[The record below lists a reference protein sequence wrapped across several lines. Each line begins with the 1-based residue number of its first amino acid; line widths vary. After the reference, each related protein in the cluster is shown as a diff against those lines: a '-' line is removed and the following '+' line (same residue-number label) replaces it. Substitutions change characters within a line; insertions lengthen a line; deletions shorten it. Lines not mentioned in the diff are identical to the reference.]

1 MVGEGMIGASVAKRR
16 KATVL
21 AVTALVLAAGSTVP
35 EFAQKSRAEEPQP
48 AASAPAQSAWDAV
61 ALGRV
66 EPQSREIKVGALI
79 PAQIAE
85 VLVKANEKV
94 FAGELLI
101 RLDDREALARVAA
114 ADAQVALHKRA
125 RNEQSAPPGS
135 ADRRKAEDALADA
148 EHVVADTRSELDRV
162 TAEWRAG
169 HSPQMD
175 LDTARAALARAQD
188 RVKELQDAL
197 TKLKASPDT
206 PLPTRAEGELNV
218 ARAEWTLAQAVLEK
232 TRIRAPIDATVLQL
246 DARKGEVALPLPEPA
261 MLVLGDVSSLRVRA
275 EVEEQY
281 LGRLH
286 VGQQAKIRAGAFRGR
301 EFTGTI
307 ASIAPIVGQGRIN
320 SRGPRKFNDVDV
332 LEVLVDLPDPGPLV
346 VGEQVDVY
354 FSAQSTETQ

>member
-1 MVGEGMIGASVAKRR
+1 MSKRS
-16 KATVL
+16 KEMALVVM
-21 AVTALVLAAGSTVP
+21 AVVLAAGPAATAFV
-35 EFAQKSRAEEPQP
+35 QKSRAEEPPP
-48 AASAPAQSAWDAV
+48 AASAGAQSSWDAV

-79 PAQIAE
+79 PTQIAE

-148 EHVVADTRSELDRV
+148 EHIVADARSELDRV
-162 TAEWRAG
+162 TVEWRSSRA
-169 HSPQMD
+169 PQAD
-175 LDTARAALARAQD
+175 FDAARAAVSRAQD

-218 ARAEWTLAQAVLEK
+218 ARADWTLAQAVLEK
-232 TRIRAPIDATVLQL
+232 TRIRAPIDGTVLQL
-246 DARKGEVALPLPEPA
+246 DARKGEVALPMPEPA

-286 VGQQAKIRAGAFRGR
+286 VGQLAKIRAGAFRGR
-301 EFTGTI
+301 EFAGKI
-307 ASIAPIVGQGRIN
+307 SSIAPIVGQGRIN

-354 FSAQSTETQ
+354 FSAESTETQ

>member
-1 MVGEGMIGASVAKRR
+1 MSKRS
-16 KATVL
+16 KEMALVVM
-21 AVTALVLAAGSTVP
+21 AVVLAAGPAAT
-35 EFAQKSRAEEPQP
+35 EFVQKSRAEEPPP
-48 AASAPAQSAWDAV
+48 AASAGAQSSWDAV

-79 PAQIAE
+79 PTQIAE

-148 EHVVADTRSELDRV
+148 EHIVADARSELDRV
-162 TAEWRAG
+162 TVEWRSSRA
-169 HSPQMD
+169 PQAD
-175 LDTARAALARAQD
+175 LDAARAAVSRAQD

-218 ARAEWTLAQAVLEK
+218 ARADWTLAQAVLEK
-232 TRIRAPIDATVLQL
+232 TRIRAPIDGTVLQL
-246 DARKGEVALPLPEPA
+246 DARKGEVALPMPEPA

-286 VGQQAKIRAGAFRGR
+286 VGQLAKIRAGAFRGR
-301 EFTGTI
+301 EFAGKI
-307 ASIAPIVGQGRIN
+307 SSIAPIVGQGRIN

-354 FSAQSTETQ
+354 FSAESTETQ

>member
-1 MVGEGMIGASVAKRR
+1 MSKRS
-16 KATVL
+16 KEMALVVM
-21 AVTALVLAAGSTVP
+21 AVVLAAGPAAT
-35 EFAQKSRAEEPQP
+35 EFVQKSRAEEPPP
-48 AASAPAQSAWDAV
+48 AASAGAQSSWDAV

-66 EPQSREIKVGALI
+66 EPESREIKVGALI
-79 PAQIAE
+79 PTQIAE

-148 EHVVADTRSELDRV
+148 EHIVADARSELDRV
-162 TAEWRAG
+162 TVEWRSSRA
-169 HSPQMD
+169 PQAD
-175 LDTARAALARAQD
+175 LDAARAAVSRAQD

-218 ARAEWTLAQAVLEK
+218 ARADWTLAQAVLEK
-232 TRIRAPIDATVLQL
+232 TRIRAPIDGTVLQL
-246 DARKGEVALPLPEPA
+246 DARKGEVALPMPEPA

-286 VGQQAKIRAGAFRGR
+286 VGQLAKIRAGAFRGR
-301 EFTGTI
+301 EFAGKI
-307 ASIAPIVGQGRIN
+307 SSIAPIVGQGRIN

-354 FSAQSTETQ
+354 FSAESTETQ